1 MRYFVVMCLM
11 NGIKNMALY
20 FLLNRREVLYYNVNI
35 GSLEDMKILKKM
47 EEKYKVKVN
56 ITF

>member
-1 MRYFVVMCLM
+1 MCLM